1 MKIYVIGSLR
11 NSEVPKLANE
21 LRAEGYIAFDD
32 WFAAGCHFCE
42 HSADESWK
50 AYEQGRG
57 RTYKEALQGEAVSH
71 VFEFDKKHLMTSDV
85 AVLLLPAGRAGHLE
99 LGILIGQGK
108 PAFILATEDDRW
120 DMMAKWAT
128 VCHTKEELFAE
139 LRRK

>member
-1 MKIYVIGSLR
+1 MGSLK
-11 NSEVPKLANE
+11 NSEIPEIANL
-21 LRAEGYIAFDD
+21 LRAYGFEVFDD

-50 AYEQGRG
+50 LYEQGRG
-57 RTYKEALQGEAVSH
+57 RTYKEALQGEAVRH
-71 VFEFDKKHLMTSDV
+71 VFEFDKEHLMNSDI

-99 LGILIGQGK
+99 LGIFIGQGK

-128 VCHTKEELFAE
+128 VCHSKEELITE
-139 LRRK
+139 LRALKS